1 MKTEVIRTTGMH
13 CNGCEM
19 NAQELV
25 SELPGIK
32 KVKADHKKGEVK
44 VEYDEKKT
52 NIEDIKKKITEAG
65 FKAV

>member
-1 MKTEVIRTTGMH
+1 MKLTIKAEGMH
-13 CNGCEM
+13 CTGCEM

-44 VEYDEKKT
+44 VEFDEGKT
-52 NIEDIKKKITEAG
+52 TAEDIKKKIEEAG
-65 FKAV
+65 FKAE